1 MRPAV
6 ARVVLRAGRPIVLR
20 DTFSRADSAL
30 TLGTPDL
37 GPSPTVLS
45 GTWGI
50 SSGRAYNAS
59 DLDGNLVVWDLAT
72 PNGTFEATVRGTL
85 ASGTDFRLADLVVRV
100 LDTSNYLRIVCGAGS
115 FNLQK
120 EPDRLRSRLLQS
132 SEGRRRGCLEFGS
145 HRVGL
150 GRRHGLPHHGRD
162 VGQSDPSV
170 ARWRE
175 PPELH
180 LGRWRHEIRCL
191 HPARVSAPEVGHP
204 GDGRALG

>member
-1 MRPAV
+1 MRTLIGV
-6 ARVVLRAGRPIVLR
+6 DDPITVRERRRYLLR

-100 LDTSNYLRIVCGAGS
+100 LDTSNYIRIVCGAGA
-115 FNLQK
+115 FNVQK
-120 EPDRLRSRLLQS
+120 ADGGAVSNLVATGLAWADDTDYRIKVVMSGNLIRVWRDGANLLSYTLAGGDTKYAAYTRHGFRLRKS
-132 SEGRRRGCLEFGS
+132 GT
-145 HRVGL
+145 
-150 GRRHGLPHHGRD
+150 PATA
-162 VGQSDPSV
+162 
-170 ARWRE
+170 ARWDNAAF
-175 PPELH
+175 
-180 LGRWRHEIRCL
+180 W
-191 HPARVSAPEVGHP
+191 VGS
-204 GDGRALG
+204 